1 MRTLVIFGMLVGS
14 TVGSYVPMIWG
25 GSLLS
30 VSSILF
36 GGIGGILGIWAGYK
50 LAQMIGVE

>member
-1 MRTLVIFGMLVGS
+1 MKTLVIFGMLVGS
-14 TVGSYVPMIWG
+14 TVGSYVPMVWG

-36 GGIGGILGIWAGYK
+36 GAIGGILGIWAGYK